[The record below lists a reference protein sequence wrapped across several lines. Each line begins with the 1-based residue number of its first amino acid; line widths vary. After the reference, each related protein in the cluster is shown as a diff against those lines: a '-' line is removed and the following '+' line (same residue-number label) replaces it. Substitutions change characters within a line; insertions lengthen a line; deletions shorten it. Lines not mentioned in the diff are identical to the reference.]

1 MEKVEARARIQELVE
16 GFNELMREGKLDE
29 FSEADVGSKF
39 ILPFLEALGWN
50 VRDIDEVREQKR
62 TLVGPVDY
70 SLNVNKKP
78 KVVIEIKKFSESLDH
93 KRVVRGREESYPEQ
107 AIRYAWHLKVDWVVL
122 SNFAETRL
130 YYSRV
135 TSPEGGLIFK
145 LKYDKYLANFDQLWI
160 ISKECVVTGKLDTY
174 EKRRERRN
182 VDEEIL
188 VDLFYCRK
196 VLVESIRRNNPGLN
210 KDEIREIVQKI
221 LDRLLVIRVAEDR
234 GIIGSDSLWKELDA
248 WKTRGLST
256 PFMRSLKSLFRD
268 FDEVYNSKLF
278 EEHKCEDVTI
288 DNKVLEDVIAI
299 LYKYNFDLISADV
312 LGAIYED
319 YIGHV
324 LKEEEKGLDIVKDY
338 EKRKKAGIYYTPTHV
353 VEYIVKRT
361 LEETLRSKKPEEAS
375 KIRILDPACGSGSF
389 LIKAFDF
396 LKGYYEKINEEAMK
410 NSGATGLIKYTKF
423 DADFEKKIIKNNIF
437 GVDLDP
443 QAAEIASVNI
453 MLKALKKGEK
463 LPLILGDNI
472 KCGNS
477 LISGTEAEL
486 RKYFGDKWKDERPF
500 DWAYEFPDVFREG
513 GFDVVIGNPP
523 HGAKLSEEERK
534 YFSEKYEVGAGYKN
548 SAALFIEKSFRLLKP
563 NGLLGLVIPKSLT
576 FSQKW
581 GRTRDFILKNLEII
595 EIADISKAF
604 PEVLLE
610 QVILVCRKK
619 AQSEKVYF
627 GSKMHGE
634 EKIETYEIPVE
645 LCKSLDAFPCHIDPV
660 SLKIYQKIK
669 AKSIMLGE
677 ISRTF
682 RGLPIQSKA
691 SKRRMESSEPLLRGD
706 DIKPYFHSSPQIFI
720 EKNAL
725 TEETEKIAQMKRP
738 KIISQRIVA
747 HVLKPVDHII
757 IMSTFDEKGLLN
769 VDTVENT
776 IVTDPKYD
784 PKYIVALLNS
794 KLIAWY
800 AYTFIFNKAVRTMD
814 LDDYYIGKIP
824 IYPAEAEEQKRLAEM
839 VDKMLT
845 LTRQL
850 ADAQATFEEYLNKFP
865 RIDDVPLYNY
875 YNQIP
880 LENRKVAIPS
890 NCRGVIKNIR
900 TNQEG
905 DWLIILIDGIIS
917 LRGSEQDVSE
927 LEVLRIKIED
937 EHLRNFLGECIRS
950 SKVRPSESNILKKI
964 LEVKIP
970 QFHRNREENL
980 KIIRDIIKSFLP
992 ARIQRIKLLE
1002 EISEVENNVN
1012 RTIYTLFNLNEEEIT
1027 FVESTMPTESVT
1039 ANLLG
1044 R

>member
-1 MEKVEARARIQELVE
+1 MEKAEAIARMQELVNR
-16 GFNELMREGKLDE
+16 FNELSRDGKLDE

-50 VRDIDEVREQKR
+50 IRDIDEVREQKR

-78 KVVIEIKKFSESLDH
+78 KVVVEIKKFSESLDH
-93 KRVVRGREESYPEQ
+93 KRVVRGKEESYPEQ
-107 AIRYAWHLKVDWVVL
+107 AIRYAWHLRVDWVVL

-135 TSPEGGLIFK
+135 TRPESGLIFK
-145 LKYDKYLANFDQLWI
+145 LRYDKYLIDFDQLWI
-160 ISKECVVTGKLDTY
+160 ISKESVLSGKLDTY

-196 VLVESIRRNNPGLN
+196 ILAESIKRNNPSLD

-221 LDRLLVIRVAEDR
+221 LDRLLVIRVAEDK
-234 GIIGSDSLWKELDA
+234 GILGSDSLWKELDA

-278 EEHKCEDVTI
+278 EEHKCEDVSI
-288 DNKVLEDVIAI
+288 ENKVLEDVITV

-324 LKEEEKGLDIVKDY
+324 LTEEEKGIDIVKDY

-353 VEYIVKRT
+353 VEYIIKRT
-361 LEETLRSKKPEEAS
+361 IEEALQNKSIEEVS
-375 KIRILDPACGSGSF
+375 KIKILDPACGSGSF

-396 LKGYYEKINEEAMK
+396 LKEYYEKANKEEMK
-410 NSGATGLIKYTKF
+410 KSGAIGLARYTTLIT
-423 DADFEKKIIKNNIF
+423 DFEKKIIKNNLF

-477 LISGTEAEL
+477 LVHGTEEEL
-486 RKYFGDKWKDERPF
+486 RQYFGDKWRDENPF
-500 DWAYEFPDVFREG
+500 DWNSEFPEIFREG

-534 YFSEKYEVGAGYKN
+534 YFSDKYEVGIGYKN

-563 NGLLGLVIPKSLT
+563 DGLLGLVIPKSLT
-576 FSQKW
+576 YSQKW
-581 GRTRDFILKNLEII
+581 GRTRDFILRNLEII
-595 EIADISKAF
+595 EIVDLSKAF

-610 QVILVCRKK
+610 QVILICKK
-619 AQSEKVYF
+619 KPQSKSTYL
-627 GSKMHGE
+627 GSKLYGE
-634 EKIETYEIPVE
+634 ERIESYEIPVE
-645 LCKSLDAFPCHIDPV
+645 LCKDLDALPCHIDPT
-660 SLKIYQKIK
+660 SLKIYQKIR
-669 AKSIMLGE
+669 AKSILLRE
-677 ISRTF
+677 ISHTF
-682 RGLPIQSKA
+682 RGLPVQSKA
-691 SKRRMESSEPLLRGD
+691 SEKHTENSEPLLRGD
-706 DIKPYFHSSPQIFI
+706 DIKPYFHGKPQIFI
-720 EKNAL
+720 EKSAL
-725 TEETEKIAQMKRP
+725 ADEGGKIAQIKRP
-738 KIISQRIVA
+738 KVISQRIIA
-747 HVLKPVDHII
+747 HVLKPIDHII
-757 IMSTFDEKGLLN
+757 IMSTYDEEGLLN

-776 IVTDPKYD
+776 IVTNSKYD
-784 PKYIVALLNS
+784 PKYVVAFLNS
-794 KLIAWY
+794 KLVAWY

-824 IYPAEAEEQKRLAEM
+824 IYPAEAEDQKQIVNM
-839 VDKMLT
+839 VDKMLK
-845 LTRQL
+845 LTRQM
-850 ADAQATFEEYLNKFP
+850 AEMHTKFEEYLNKFP
-865 RIDDVPLYNY
+865 RTEDIPFQNY
-875 YNQIP
+875 YNRIP
-880 LENRKVAIPS
+880 LENRIVVVPS
-890 NCRGVIKNIR
+890 NCRGLIKNI
-900 TNQEG
+900 QIKQDGE
-905 DWLIILIDGIIS
+905 WLVILVDGIVQDN
-917 LRGSEQDVSE
+917 GSEREVFDI
-927 LEVLRIKIED
+927 EVLRIKIED
-937 EHLRNFLGECIRS
+937 EHLRNFLCECIRS
-950 SKVRPSESNILKKI
+950 SKMRPSEGNILKKI
-964 LEVKIP
+964 LEIKIP
-970 QFHRNREENL
+970 NFHRNREENL
-980 KIIRDIIKSFLP
+980 KIIKEIMESFIP
-992 ARIQRIKLLE
+992 AKHQSMKLIEEVSELE
-1002 EISEVENNVN
+1002 NQINK
-1012 RTIYTLFNLNEEEIT
+1012 TIYTLFGLNEKEIALI
-1027 FVESTMPTESVT
+1027 ESTLPSGSIV
-1039 ANLLG
+1039 AKLLG